1 MQDRPR
7 IGRRVDLRG
16 RALLALVLLASVRG
30 APVLADD
37 HHSVAILGGR
47 IETLAGPVVENGVI
61 LIVDGRIEAIGPD
74 VKAPEGAEVIDAR
87 GGAVF
92 PGLVN
97 PATALGLSGAA
108 GGKPASN
115 PQYRAADELYP
126 FQDAYKLAA
135 RAGFTTLALWTRRP
149 GISGEVAL
157 ARTVADGPEEMLL
170 SELGPVAVDFRPDT
184 DTQDAIKGALDAAA
198 KGGAPGPG
206 DDLLTRAVQGET
218 PLLIT
223 CSGAGDV
230 VRILK
235 LMGSYEKAKPVLVC
249 SGDDVQR
256 VADQLGAKHANVIL
270 PARIAWERYT
280 RNRINVPRILAEAG
294 ARVAC
299 VPYGDSVAG
308 YEAYRGQMAELV
320 HAGLTRDE
328 ALKAM
333 TILPATMLGLDY
345 RLGSL
350 EKGKDANLVIL
361 SGDLLDARAKVL
373 RVLIEGKT
381 VYNAEWGG
389 LR

>member
-1 MQDRPR
+1 MRDEPLTV
-7 IGRRVDLRG
+7 RRVSARSCSLLAL
-16 RALLALVLLASVRG
+16 ALLACARG
-30 APVLADD
+30 APLLADD
-37 HHSVAILGGR
+37 HHTVAVLAGR
-47 IETLAGPVVENGVI
+47 IETLAGPAVDNGVI
-61 LIVDGRIEAIGPD
+61 LIVDGRIEAVGPD
-74 VKAPEGAEVIDAR
+74 VKVPEGAEVIEAR

-92 PGLVN
+92 PGLVS
-97 PATALGLSGAA
+97 PATALGLSGAS
-108 GGKPASN
+108 GGKPAST
-115 PQYRAADELYP
+115 PQYRTADELYP
-126 FQDAYKLAA
+126 FQDACKLAA

-157 ARTVADGPEEMLL
+157 ARTVADGPKEMLL
-170 SELGPVAVDFRPDT
+170 SDLGPLAVDFRADT
-184 DTQDAIKGALDAAA
+184 DTQSAIKGALDGAA
-198 KGGAPGPG
+198 KGGSSGPG
-206 DDLLTRAVQGET
+206 GDLLTRAVQGET

-235 LMGSYEKAKPVLVC
+235 LLEPYDKAKPVLIC
-249 SGDDVQR
+249 QGDDVQR
-256 VADQLGAKHANVIL
+256 VADQLGAKQANVVL

-280 RNRINVPRILAEAG
+280 RNRINVPRLLAEAG
-294 ARVAC
+294 AHVAC

-308 YEAYRGQMAELV
+308 YEAYRGAMAELV
-320 HAGLTRDE
+320 HGGLTRDA

-350 EKGKDANLVIL
+350 EKGKDANLVVL